1 MFAADIP
8 VERRAE
14 IIAGIA
20 KRTVEMRLTPVAIVM
35 LEASKPLSFV
45 GSQLMVFFQPIVS
58 AIFPFHM
65 YDEVA
70 ALLEDRA
77 NIELLIQAIEK
88 LEEERHNGKGEDNP
102 NPRD

>member
-8 VERRAE
+8 AARRAE
-14 IIAGIA
+14 IISGIA
-20 KRTVEMRLTPVAIVM
+20 RRTVELRLTPIAVVM

-45 GSQLMVFFQPIVS
+45 SSQLLIFFQPIVT
-58 AIFPFHM
+58 AVFPFHM

-77 NIELLIQAIEK
+77 AIESLIQAIEK
-88 LEEERHNGKGEDNP
+88 LEEERHDGKGKDNSHTC
-102 NPRD
+102 D